1 MLCLRRNWRLDCAI
15 FPGGEAMTRKPD
27 LTLYHAPR
35 TRSIRVRWLLEEM
48 GLPYTL
54 NTVQFATRPAGDES
68 YALIHPLRKV
78 PALKDGDEIVLDSI
92 AIMQYLLGR
101 YGPSPLD
108 VAPDE
113 AEYGRFLHWLHFG
126 ESGMIMP
133 VSLLLAH
140 TQLLPEDKRDPNLA
154 QWARHETGKALEFA
168 SAHGLGNREFFAGDR
183 FTAADISMGYMF
195 YLLKLIRGFSEAPE
209 NLKSYFARLTARPGW
224 VIASE

>member
-1 MLCLRRNWRLDCAI
+1 
-15 FPGGEAMTRKPD
+15 MTRTPD

-48 GLPYTL
+48 ELPYELHTL
-54 NTVQFATRPAGDES
+54 QFATRPAGDES

-78 PALKDGDEIVLDSI
+78 PALKDGDQIVLDSI

-101 YGPSPLD
+101 YGPSELD
-108 VAPDE
+108 VTPGE
-113 AEYGRFLHWLHFG
+113 ADYGRFLHWLHFG

-154 QWARHETGKALEFA
+154 KWARFETDKLLEFA
-168 SAHGLGNREFFAGDR
+168 SKHGLGDREFITGDR
-183 FTAADISMGYMF
+183 FTAADISLGYMF
-195 YLLKLIRGFSEAPE
+195 FLLKLIRQFSDAPE
-209 NLKSYFARLTARPGW
+209 NLKSYFARLTARPSW
-224 VIASE
+224 VIASD

>member
-1 MLCLRRNWRLDCAI
+1 
-15 FPGGEAMTRKPD
+15 MTRTPD

-48 GLPYTL
+48 GLRYAL
-54 NTVQFATRPAGDES
+54 HTVQFATRPAGDES

-78 PALKDGDEIVLDSI
+78 PALKDGDEIVLDSV

-101 YGPSPLD
+101 YGPCSLD
-108 VAPDE
+108 VTPDE
-113 AEYGRFLHWLHFG
+113 ADYGRFLHWLHFG

-140 TQLLPEDKRDPNLA
+140 TQLLPEDKRDANLA
-154 QWARHETGKALEFA
+154 KWAKHETDKLLDFA
-168 SAHGLGNREFFAGDR
+168 SKHGLADREFIAGDR

-195 YLLKLIRGFSEAPE
+195 YLLKLIRQFSDAPD
-209 NLKSYFARLTARPGW
+209 NLKTYFARLTARPGW